1 MTVDNSQIPNLNQ
14 PESFADLWDGYE
26 NVSKATEK
34 GVLLLKDIT
43 KFFKKRIQ
51 SEDEY
56 SKTLSKLVLKFEP
69 MAPDGYIGPRLKNT
83 WDQIKLETLTHSNH
97 HENICNNI
105 STHIIEPIEG
115 LIVDLEQKMK
125 SIHVDAEKSFIH
137 YQESVAKLKKAKQNY
152 DRLCKDSFEITG
164 VSKGE
169 TQKVQKRA
177 IKAAQDVIKAD
188 KDYRAQINET
198 NTSQKQFLTE
208 LIPKIMNDL
217 QRLEMVRIHMVK
229 SYFHRYFKSMESTP
243 QKFNTETENL
253 LNLINSINNEDE
265 IQDFVRKSKTT
276 HKYPKPFEYEPYLD
290 RFTTPPPPPPPQISS
305 PQLLS
310 PRGDI
315 SIQHSSSSN
324 SLPIFPT
331 QHQLLSNKEK
341 ADNNITN
348 SLSLSSDSL
357 QTNLNNNGN
366 GNGSNT
372 PTKEKKPSGWGLKRF
387 STSVSSTSDR
397 KLLNK
402 QIQSIG
408 LAHNGGNI
416 FNCKIEDIMVAQKK
430 KYPYLEIPFIVVF
443 LKHKLV
449 ALDVFKTQGI
459 FRVPGNVVDI
469 NSLKKR
475 FDEGNY
481 EVAPTENVYTIASL
495 LKLWLREITEPL
507 FPLTVYDQC
516 IENSNKREKIFE
528 IISSLPI
535 LNQKTISYIIELL
548 QECGKSVN
556 VEHNKMNFPN
566 LAMVFSPCFLRC
578 SHTDPNILLGNIF
591 KEKEFVQNII
601 EHFKPL
607 QVNDSLEGPP
617 SSSSSSSSSST
628 SINQS
633 SIESPPTS
641 PLRSSTNS
649 NTNKSSTPIKSPSS
663 QQQPTPSTPSTPLS
677 STTNTNVKHNIL
689 SPIVEQQSPNN
700 GKQPIALTQTY
711 SHLNIGSVP
720 LIINTVNN
728 NNPNQNQNQTKQPIQ
743 SSNQTQQQQQQQQ
756 VSAPATPHTVAIN
769 PKINQIKAET
779 ITTPQKSSG
788 DGNGLIGQSPSA
800 HLMSPSEVKRRSN
813 AIYLEDQERCKQRI
827 DELHTQVNELYSD
840 ITTIESTTYFAM
852 QSSLLITKLTKSLES
867 FLTIDMWN
875 LTLQDIKEAIE
886 KNKFVSPPPI
896 NFKIPSKMPK
906 LSPIELVQNEQSS
919 ELLRSWLSNV
929 TLTVN
934 RINEYLC
941 YLGGV
946 VIRIHSPDTLFAISN
961 LFTDY
966 DLSPQQNPKFVS
978 LTLEQSTIF
987 IQKTLALLEPLNPFT
1002 SDELNINV
1010 KVQDTITPASF
1021 SPALISDPDCN
1032 SPPTISNTSN
1042 RLLTTSGS
1050 TDFSTTPLSSSP
1062 STSSTSL
1069 STNNNNNNNNNNNRN
1084 LDINNSPT
1092 IVITNSTLNKST
1104 LSTNN
1109 NPTSKLSSSS
1119 TSSTSTATT
1128 NTNTNT
1134 TTNEKIAHAII
1145 SPSSSTTSFKFDD
1158 DEDEDEDLLEI
1169 NNKLHSQLTEELKK
1183 KQQQYKQLIFD
1194 VIDMIKDK
1202 KKLMNSLDLTNSDSQ
1217 LDIKSIAKLSLS
1229 LKRALD
1235 NFTSESGFDIEDE
1248 QDPIINKE
1256 NDSFVNLKIMTSHF
1270 ISRIVVILT
1279 TILSISN
1286 EFNPTLYQLLLPFN
1300 DSNNN
1305 NNNNNENNE

>member
-1 MTVDNSQIPNLNQ
+1 MTVDNSQIPGTPNLTQ

-83 WDQIKLETLTHSNH
+83 WDQIRLETLTHSNH

-188 KDYRAQINET
+188 KEYRAQINET

-310 PRGDI
+310 PRDI
-315 SIQHSSSSN
+315 SIQHSSSSS
-324 SLPIFPT
+324 SLPTFPQIH
-331 QHQLLSNKEK
+331 QHQLSTNKEK
-341 ADNNITN
+341 GDNSITN

-357 QTNLNNNGN
+357 QTNLNSGNNN
-366 GNGSNT
+366 NT
-372 PTKEKKPSGWGLKRF
+372 PTKEKKPSSWGLKRF

-416 FNCKIEDIMVAQKK
+416 FNCKIEDIMAAQKK
-430 KYPYLEIPFIVVF
+430 KYPFLEIPFIVVF

-507 FPLTVYDQC
+507 FPLTIYDQC

-528 IISSLPI
+528 IVASLPI
-535 LNQKTISYIIELL
+535 LNQKTISYIVELL
-548 QECGKSVN
+548 QECGKPEN

-591 KEKEFVQNII
+591 KEKEFVQNLI
-601 EHFKPL
+601 EYFKPL

-617 SSSSSSSSSST
+617 SSSSSSST

-633 SIESPPTS
+633 SIESPPSS

-649 NTNKSSTPIKSPSS
+649 TNNNNNSKSTNSTPLSTPVKSQS
-663 QQQPTPSTPSTPLS
+663 QQPSTPLS
-677 STTNTNVKHNIL
+677 SSTTTTNAKHNLL
-689 SPIVEQQSPNN
+689 SPIVEQSPNN
-700 GKQPIALTQTY
+700 TKQPIGLTQTY
-711 SHLNIGSVP
+711 SHLNISNVP
-720 LIINTVNN
+720 SIINNN
-728 NNPNQNQNQTKQPIQ
+728 QPKQAVQ
-743 SSNQTQQQQQQQQ
+743 STNQTQQQPTS
-756 VSAPATPHTVAIN
+756 VSAPATTHTVAVN

-779 ITTPQKSSG
+779 ITTPQKSN
-788 DGNGLIGQSPSA
+788 DGGSMGLIGQSPSA

-813 AIYLEDQERCKQRI
+813 AVYLEDQERCKQRI

-840 ITTIESTTYFAM
+840 ITTIETTTYFAM

-867 FLTIDMWN
+867 FLTVDMWN

-906 LSPIELVQNEQSS
+906 LSPVELVQNEQSS
-919 ELLRSWLSNV
+919 ELLRSWLTNV

-978 LTLEQSTIF
+978 LTLEQSTVF

-1002 SDELNINV
+1002 SEELNINV

-1032 SPPTISNTSN
+1032 SPPTISNSNN
-1042 RLLTTSGS
+1042 RLLTASGG
-1050 TDFSTTPLSSSP
+1050 DFSTTPLSSSP
-1062 STSSTSL
+1062 SNSSLSL
-1069 STNNNNNNNNNNNRN
+1069 SSTNNNNRS

-1092 IVITNSTLNKST
+1092 IVITNSSLNKSSASS
-1104 LSTNN
+1104 ST
-1109 NPTSKLSSSS
+1109 TTKLSSS
-1119 TSSTSTATT
+1119 TSSTTT
-1128 NTNTNT
+1128 TT
-1134 TTNEKIAHAII
+1134 TTNNNSSNEKMAHAII

-1158 DEDEDEDLLEI
+1158 DDEEDEDLLEM

-1183 KQQQYKQLIFD
+1183 KQQQYKQLVFD
-1194 VIDMIKDK
+1194 IIDMMKDK

-1229 LKRALD
+1229 LKRSLD
-1235 NFTSESGFDIEDE
+1235 NFILDSGFDIEDE
-1248 QDPIINKE
+1248 QDPVINKE

-1286 EFNPTLYQLLLPFN
+1286 EFNSTLYELLLPFN
-1300 DSNNN
+1300 ENNN
-1305 NNNNNENNE
+1305 NNNKNTNE

>member
-1 MTVDNSQIPNLNQ
+1 MTVDNSQIPNLTQ

-188 KDYRAQINET
+188 KEYRAQINET
-198 NTSQKQFLTE
+198 NSSQKQFLTE

-310 PRGDI
+310 PRDF

-331 QHQLLSNKEK
+331 QHQLNL
-341 ADNNITN
+341 NNSGNSITN

-357 QTNLNNNGN
+357 QNVNNNN
-366 GNGSNT
+366 NNSNSNNNT

-416 FNCKIEDIMVAQKK
+416 FNNKIEEIMSAQKK
-430 KYPYLEIPFIVVF
+430 KYPFLEIPFIVVF

-449 ALDVFKTQGI
+449 ALDVYKTQGI

-507 FPLTVYDQC
+507 FPLTIYDQC

-528 IISSLPI
+528 IVSSLPI
-535 LNQKTISYIIELL
+535 LNQKTISYIIDLL
-548 QECGKSVN
+548 QECGKAEN

-591 KEKEFVQNII
+591 KEKEFVQNLI
-601 EHFKPL
+601 EYFTPL

-617 SSSSSSSSSST
+617 SSSSSSST

-633 SIESPPTS
+633 SIESPPSS
-641 PLRSSTNS
+641 PLRNSATNS
-649 NTNKSSTPIKSPSS
+649 KSANSTPLSTPIKSSMANT
-663 QQQPTPSTPSTPLS
+663 QSTP
-677 STTNTNVKHNIL
+677 NAKHNLL

-711 SHLNIGSVP
+711 SHLNIGNVP
-720 LIINTVNN
+720 SIVNN
-728 NNPNQNQNQTKQPIQ
+728 QPKQTV
-743 SSNQTQQQQQQQQ
+743 QTVQQQQPQQHPTS
-756 VSAPATPHTVAIN
+756 VSAPATPHTVAVN

-779 ITTPQKSSG
+779 ITTPQKST
-788 DGNGLIGQSPSA
+788 DGSTGMIGSPSA

-813 AIYLEDQERCKQRI
+813 AVYLDDQERCKQRI

-840 ITTIESTTYFAM
+840 ITTIETTTYFAM

-867 FLTIDMWN
+867 FLTVDMWN

-946 VIRIHSPDTLFAISN
+946 VIRIHSPDTLLAISN

-987 IQKTLALLEPLNPFT
+987 IQKTMALLEPLNPFT

-1032 SPPTISNTSN
+1032 SPPTNSNS
-1042 RLLTTSGS
+1042 RLLNASS
-1050 TDFSTTPLSSSP
+1050 DLSTTPLSSSP
-1062 STSSTSL
+1062 STSSLSL
-1069 STNNNNNNNNNNNRN
+1069 STKDKSGVDNNNN
-1084 LDINNSPT
+1084 SPS
-1092 IVITNSTLNKST
+1092 IVITSTT
-1104 LSTNN
+1104 TTNN
-1109 NPTSKLSSSS
+1109 IKSGTSSSNTGNISTPKSSSS
-1119 TSSTSTATT
+1119 SITTTSTS
-1128 NTNTNT
+1128 NNT
-1134 TTNEKIAHAII
+1134 TTTNNSNPNEKISHAII

-1158 DEDEDEDLLEI
+1158 DDDEEEDIDLLEM

-1194 VIDMIKDK
+1194 VIDMMKDK

-1229 LKRALD
+1229 LKRTLD
-1235 NFTSESGFDIEDE
+1235 NFTSDSDFDIEDE
-1248 QDPIINKE
+1248 VDPIINKE

-1286 EFNPTLYQLLLPFN
+1286 EFNSNLYELLLPFN
-1300 DSNNN
+1300 ENNN
-1305 NNNNNENNE
+1305 NNNINNE